1 MKEWEAEV
9 QHSLVL
15 FSHAWWWG
23 TLQIALR
30 EVIITEVSLHFSAV
44 LLDWTDLKEN
54 LMKQLSVKWLYR
66 VVDVLSTVFIPLTA
80 FLFPISPVIYQCNNR
95 AAKKFCWNSL
105 FSPLSTAFSFSNC
118 YFFYIPWL
126 PINSSKRR
134 SLFESQSL
142 SQVLLRIWFILGARV
157 RLFSTKNCQRI
168 GGLSCVKVPGVNGLI
183 AIYILL
189 FLYTG
194 IIDTIITPFYGGKST
209 KKEQKRTISSLFLCK
224 NKKKKNFLLDEWCTV

>member
-1 MKEWEAEV
+1 MKEWEAKV

-54 LMKQLSVKWLYR
+54 LMKQLSVKWLYS

-80 FLFPISPVIYQCNNR
+80 FLFPVSPLIYQCNYR
-95 AAKKFCWNSL
+95 AAMKFCWNSL

-126 PINSSKRR
+126 PINSSKRK

-142 SQVLLRIWFILGARV
+142 SQVLLRIWFILGALV
-157 RLFSTKNCQRI
+157 RRESLYPDYTDWSLEFSGTLTGPPIRNNDSYAWNPCKQSTGKVKLIWILYRLKLFT
-168 GGLSCVKVPGVNGLI
+168 LI
-183 AIYILL
+183 
-189 FLYTG
+189 
-194 IIDTIITPFYGGKST
+194 
-209 KKEQKRTISSLFLCK
+209 
-224 NKKKKNFLLDEWCTV
+224 

>member
-30 EVIITEVSLHFSAV
+30 EVIITEVSLHFSTV

-54 LMKQLSVKWLYR
+54 LMKQLSVKWLYS

-80 FLFPISPVIYQCNNR
+80 FLFPVSPLIYQCNYR

-118 YFFYIPWL
+118 YFFHIPWL
-126 PINSSKRR
+126 PINSSKRK

-142 SQVLLRIWFILGARV
+142 SLVLLRKWFILGARV
-157 RLFSTKNCQRI
+157 HLFPTKNCQGI
-168 GGLSCVKVPGVNGLI
+168 EGLSRVKVPGVKGLI
-183 AIYILL
+183 ASGLNSVVQHSKC
-189 FLYTG
+189 FVESGSFT
-194 IIDTIITPFYGGKST
+194 D
-209 KKEQKRTISSLFLCK
+209 
-224 NKKKKNFLLDEWCTV
+224 

>member
-1 MKEWEAEV
+1 MQVWHLTYLCFTLLIGHDRRRSSVQDIKYASLKDCAFAIFSGECDHLFYCWNWRIEKYMKEWEAEV

-30 EVIITEVSLHFSAV
+30 EVIITEVSLHFSTV

-54 LMKQLSVKWLYR
+54 LMKQLSVKWLYS

-80 FLFPISPVIYQCNNR
+80 FLFPVSPLIYQCNYR

-126 PINSSKRR
+126 PI
-134 SLFESQSL
+134 
-142 SQVLLRIWFILGARV
+142 
-157 RLFSTKNCQRI
+157 
-168 GGLSCVKVPGVNGLI
+168 
-183 AIYILL
+183 
-189 FLYTG
+189 
-194 IIDTIITPFYGGKST
+194 
-209 KKEQKRTISSLFLCK
+209 
-224 NKKKKNFLLDEWCTV
+224 